1 MCRVEEALGPHWLL
15 NVQPIV
21 VLRYEVCV
29 RMRMSGMNLQTGR
42 HRHCTSPPRAPTWHD
57 GHQHQDKVLSA
68 VEAIIAC
75 TSSAGDVFGR
85 LIYDLGRG
93 DGGA

>member
-21 VLRYEVCV
+21 VLRYEV
-29 RMRMSGMNLQTGR
+29 
-42 HRHCTSPPRAPTWHD
+42 SPPRAPTWHD